1 MRTRV
6 DNPSVN
12 ELYAETERH
21 IAVTPLLSVE
31 AEQACARKCTAEAR
45 LRLIESHMPL
55 VKSIAFGFKGCGVD
69 VKDLFQQGMLGL
81 CKAVD
86 KYQPGRGRLGAFA
99 RHFISGEIL
108 CCLNKEQTLFHLPS
122 PLRRS
127 VNKFHRVCRQLGQ
140 GATDE
145 AIATAMGCDVAHVPC
160 FRECAEHR
168 FESLDA
174 PVGDEDDAETLGET
188 IGELD
193 PRIAEVDA
201 KLTVQQLLSKLSP
214 TERDVIRLRYGFEG
228 APLSLR
234 KVGARFNRSHQW
246 VAKVERAAIAKLRKH
261 AQR

>member
-1 MRTRV
+1 MRTRL
-6 DNPSVN
+6 DNPSAN
-12 ELYAETERH
+12 ELYASTERA
-21 IAVTPLLSVE
+21 IAATPMLSAE
-31 AEQACARKCTAEAR
+31 EEQAYAREGTEAAR
-45 LRLIESHMPL
+45 EQLIESHMPL

-108 CCLNKEQTLFHLPS
+108 CYLNKEQTLFHLPS

-127 VNKFHRVCRQLGQ
+127 VNKFRRVCRQLGA

-145 AIATAMGCDVAHVPC
+145 AIAAAMGCDVAHVPC
-160 FRECAEHR
+160 FRDCAEHR

-174 PVGDEDDAETLGET
+174 PIGDGDDAETLGET

-193 PRIAEVDA
+193 PRIAEVEA

-234 KVGARFNRSHQW
+234 KVGARFNRSHEW
-246 VAKVERAAIAKLRKH
+246 VAKVERAAIAQLREH